1 MNSTHQLCLYCIIS
15 LTQMKRRSF
24 VKKSVLA
31 TYALGHIGDSLVSGK
46 LGNIKKSG
54 SFEMAKVR
62 IAVVQQ
68 EGNPGQVSDNLEK
81 ALHFAEEA
89 VNQNADVIL
98 FHEELLIAYTEN
110 ARELAEPVDGPT
122 SKAFQKLLRGTDA
135 LIIYGLTEKDQN
147 DYYISAPIVS
157 ANGVIENYRKTHLWW
172 KAKGLRHEPTFYK
185 PGNRLV
191 TFNVKGYRSGIM
203 ICYDGDFPEMTRS
216 YANLGCTMV
225 FWLNNR
231 GSRGHEEVKDLAY
244 RNSMIIPTACCCG
257 LNEVGDLCEGG
268 SNITGAHGELIT
280 ELWRKEGLLIGDVN
294 PAEITQIRDN
304 NMLVGLFFLH

>member
-1 MNSTHQLCLYCIIS
+1 MKR
-15 LTQMKRRSF
+15 MKRRSF
-24 VKKSVLA
+24 VKKSLLA
-31 TYALGHIGDSLVSGK
+31 TYALGNVSQSLVF
-46 LGNIKKSG
+46 GNS
-54 SFEMAKVR
+54 EMEKVR

-68 EGNPGQVSDNLEK
+68 DGNPGQVKDNLEK

-89 VNQNADVIL
+89 LNQNADVIL
-98 FHEELLIAYTEN
+98 FHEELLVAYVDN

-135 LIIYGLTEKDQN
+135 LVIYGLTEKDHN

-157 ANGVIENYRKTHLWW
+157 EDGVVENYRKTHLWW
-172 KAKGLRHEPTFYK
+172 KADGLRHEPTFYK

-191 TFNVKGYRSGIM
+191 TFDVKGYKSGIM

-216 YANLGCTMV
+216 YANLGCKML
-225 FWLNNR
+225 FWMNNR

-257 LNEVGDLCEGG
+257 LNELGYKCEGG
-268 SNITGAHGELIT
+268 SNITGAKGELIT
-280 ELWRKEGLLIGDVN
+280 DIWNKEGLIIADVN
-294 PAEITQIRDN
+294 PAEVSKIREN
-304 NMLVGLFFLH
+304 NPWFTGLRPDLYQY